1 MKRTDP
7 KDSASAVVL
16 LSQKN
21 KKAFY
26 ELYKLYA
33 RDVYYICCVTAGV
46 TYELSDE
53 VTEVFLRLWRECESV
68 TADNFEDLLFTLSV
82 GVCRSRQKH
91 SVLPREDKTLGVYDE
106 IKNVPS
112 FEDIRKSF
120 MTFEPSAYRPD
131 MRAVSFYNEMISS
144 MPEKNREI
152 LMLSAFTSLSAEDI
166 AKSEAVD
173 ADFVRNNL
181 RESYSFLIHQAK
193 RADFMGYKFVG
204 YIPRLAVIIDALSRT
219 CTVPKD
225 IWMSIAQSIG
235 YDENEYNNEEKKPEP
250 IPIREIPKVKKKV
263 SPTAKRVIA
272 VISALLIVICASAA
286 GVYINKNKKEP
297 ESVLPETEEN
307 NDNGG
312 VWNGETGDK
321 FLSGSGTKDDP
332 YIISDGGQLAY
343 LSSVVNSGNVEY
355 FACCYALGGDIVLNN
370 ADTNNIFTPIGYRN
384 SDSDYKYFCGEF
396 DGRGYSITGLKTD
409 ASSCSGLF
417 GYLNDAK
424 IRNINLVSCDV
435 SAENYAGG
443 IAGYYSA
450 KSGSAGISSCDVSGK
465 ISSES
470 YAGGIVGFVSVIGQ
484 SSSFSVDKCSSE
496 PAVSASVKS
505 AGGIIG
511 YLEVSDGEANI
522 IDCMNSGDIS
532 SNDNAGGIVGA
543 NQLLNG
549 SSAIKTCINVG
560 KITCKNATY
569 GAIAGI
575 SDGFSAQSRARIE
588 NCIYLDSS
596 SDKAVNSG
604 ENSYVNAAAIT
615 RDQFSQ
621 SINFDGFD
629 TDKIWNVSAGSFP
642 SLR

>member
-26 ELYKLYA
+26 ELFKLYS
-33 RDVYYICCVTAGV
+33 RDVYYICSVTAGV

-53 VTEVFLRLWRECESV
+53 VAEVFLRLWRECESV

-82 GVCRSRQKH
+82 GVCKSRMKH
-91 SVLPREDKTLGVYDE
+91 SLMPREDKTIDVYDE

-120 MTFEPSAYRPD
+120 NSFEPSAYRPD
-131 MRAVSFYNEMISS
+131 PRAVSFYNEMISLL
-144 MPEKNREI
+144 PEKNREI
-152 LMLSAFTSLSAEDI
+152 LMLTAFTSLGAEDI
-166 AKSEAVD
+166 AKSESTD
-173 ADFVRNNL
+173 ADFVKNNL

-204 YIPRLAVIIDALSRT
+204 YIPRMAVIIDALAR
-219 CTVPKD
+219 CVTVPND
-225 IWMSIAQSIG
+225 IWMSISESIG
-235 YDENEYNNEEKKPEP
+235 YDENENGNNEEKKTEP
-250 IPIREIPKVKKKV
+250 VPIREIPKVKKKL
-263 SPTAKRVIA
+263 SLTAKRVIA
-272 VISALLIVICASAA
+272 VTVSVLIVICASAA
-286 GVYINKNKKEP
+286 GIYFNNNKKEP
-297 ESVLPETEEN
+297 ESVSVPNEN
-307 NDNGG
+307 IVSDG

-321 FLSGSGTKDDP
+321 FDSGNGTKDDP

-355 FACCYALGGDIVLNN
+355 FACYYALGGDIVLNN

-424 IRNINLVSCDV
+424 IRNLNLVSCDV

-470 YAGGIVGFVSVIGQ
+470 YAGGIVGFVSVGGQ

-496 PAVSASVKS
+496 SAVSASVKS

-511 YLEVSDGEANI
+511 YLEVSDGGANI
-522 IDCMNSGDIS
+522 ADCMNSGEIT

-560 KITCKNATY
+560 TVTCKNATF

-575 SDGFSAQSRARIE
+575 CDGFSAQSRAKIE

-629 TDKIWNVSAGSFP
+629 TDKIWSINAGSFP
-642 SLR
+642 SLK